1 MVSVNNLEV
10 RFDVEGEGDD
20 AAFARLFEKHIK
32 QWSREADE
40 VQQRERRGRNE
51 RAVGDR
57 SEGWES

>member
-1 MVSVNNLEV
+1 MVNVNNLEV

-32 QWSREADE
+32 QWSRQAEEAKE
-40 VQQRERRGRNE
+40 REHRARDE

-57 SEGWES
+57 QEV